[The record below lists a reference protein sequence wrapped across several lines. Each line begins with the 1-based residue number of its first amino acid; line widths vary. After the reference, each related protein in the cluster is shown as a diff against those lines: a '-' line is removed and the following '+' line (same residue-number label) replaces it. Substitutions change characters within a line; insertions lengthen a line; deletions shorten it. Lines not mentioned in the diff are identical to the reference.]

1 MSARTVAPSSWAS
14 SLANDRALKK
24 RATRTSNRTL
34 TTSSS
39 ASSDRLVWITSSST
53 TVFGAKSN
61 NNNDNDNDNDKETK
75 RNDRSSVKTTSYS
88 SSSSSFGGSS
98 VLEDFDGQK
107 PEIGGENTTYFSSSG
122 RNPLRGAKS
131 RAENAMRTR
140 EFSRSNSIKNH
151 YANGGS
157 AAFGSMVPDDV
168 EASTSGQQREK
179 EEEMSD
185 IKKRTMKALNCKRQ
199 DLPDG
204 SVLFSFS
211 EKPLTRRQK
220 AALIMEEEK
229 LQISSSDFESSDF
242 ECRPSVIER
251 WFMTVRFQAATV
263 SVEKAFVFILS
274 TPFRVVFWT
283 FAYAIRLLFWVIT
296 GRFDLLFSLSK
307 GKRRASKQLAANY
320 SQMEIE
326 KLRREKIE
334 RERAF
339 VEGSAKVARERLKL

>member
-1 MSARTVAPSSWAS
+1 MIDWSGYFIF
-14 SLANDRALKK
+14 D
-24 RATRTSNRTL
+24 
-34 TTSSS
+34 
-39 ASSDRLVWITSSST
+39 DG
-53 TVFGAKSN
+53 FGAKSN
-61 NNNDNDNDNDKETK
+61 NNNDKDKDNEKETK
-75 RNDRSSVKTTSYS
+75 GNDRSSVKTTSYS

-140 EFSRSNSIKNH
+140 EFSRSNSINNH

-157 AAFGSMVPDDV
+157 AAFGSMVPDGV
-168 EASTSGQQREK
+168 EATRAANNEKK

-229 LQISSSDFESSDF
+229 LQISSSDFGSSNV
-242 ECRPSVIER
+242 ECPTKCHRAMAHDRPLPSCHRLCRKSVLIYPLHSIPR
-251 WFMTVRFQAATV
+251 GVLDVCVRYSLT
-263 SVEKAFVFILS
+263 
-274 TPFRVVFWT
+274 
-283 FAYAIRLLFWVIT
+283 LLGHH